1 MAATVHADRAA
12 HGHAH
17 GGGHG
22 QDAHGHHDHHDLE
35 GLKTFGFW
43 LFLITDVILF
53 ATLFATYVVLRNN
66 TAGGPTAA
74 ELFSLPIVIA
84 ETFILLT
91 SSFTSGLAVLSMHQ
105 GRLRGLIGWL
115 VVTALLG
122 ASFIGLEVYE
132 FLHLVHEGA
141 TMQTSAFLSA
151 FFTLVGA
158 HGAHVSLGLVWMI
171 ALIFQLSRRGI
182 TPVTERKVNV
192 ISLYWHFLDVVWIFV
207 FTVVYLMG
215 VM

>member
-1 MAATVHADRAA
+1 MATVQA
-12 HGHAH
+12 HGS
-17 GGGHG
+17 
-22 QDAHGHHDHHDLE
+22 QDDHEHEHHDQE
-35 GLKTFGFW
+35 GLKIFGFW

-66 TAGGPTAA
+66 TAGGPTGE
-74 ELFSLPIVIA
+74 ELFNIPIVIA
-84 ETFILLT
+84 STFILLT
-91 SSFTSGLAVLSMHQ
+91 SSFTSGLAVLVMQ
-105 GRLRGLIGWL
+105 RGKLKGLVGWL

-122 ASFIGLEVYE
+122 AAFVGLEVYE
-132 FLHLVHEGA
+132 FLHMVHEGA

-158 HGAHVSLGLVWMI
+158 HGLHVSVGLVWMVG
-171 ALIFQLSRRGI
+171 LLLQLRRRGI
-182 TPVTERKVNV
+182 TSVTERKVNV
-192 ISLYWHFLDVVWIFV
+192 LSLYWHFLDAVWIFL